1 MHVNVFWN
9 ANDLFISKVRSSL
22 QGDSYENVENKKKGV
37 FNAATTSGMGLIK
50 FRE

>member
-9 ANDLFISKVRSSL
+9 ANNLFISKVRSPL
-22 QGDSYENVENKKKGV
+22 QGDSYENVEYEKSV
-37 FNAATTSGMGLIK
+37 FEAATTSGIRLIK